1 VRFTQGYEEY
11 KNAPQVTRQRIYYE
25 TIEKV
30 FNGTEKIIMD
40 SGAATSAVPYLPL
53 PELTRPAQR
62 PAPTTQPGGT
72 R

>member
-1 VRFTQGYEEY
+1 
-11 KNAPQVTRQRIYYE
+11 
-25 TIEKV
+25 V

-40 SGAATSAVPYLPL
+40 PGAATSAVPYLPL

-62 PAPTTQPGGT
+62 PAQTTQPGGA